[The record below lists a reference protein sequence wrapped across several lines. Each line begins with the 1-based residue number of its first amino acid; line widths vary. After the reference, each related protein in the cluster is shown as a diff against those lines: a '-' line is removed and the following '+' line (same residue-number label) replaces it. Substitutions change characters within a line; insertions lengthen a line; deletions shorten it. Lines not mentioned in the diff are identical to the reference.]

1 MASKIPMPPLVR
13 KHLKQQL
20 AAVCVEGGKKR
31 WEGVPPEERSR
42 LMKLASKKA
51 AALRTR
57 KKSEKR

>member
-1 MASKIPMPPLVR
+1 MPPLVR

-51 AALRTR
+51 AALRTI